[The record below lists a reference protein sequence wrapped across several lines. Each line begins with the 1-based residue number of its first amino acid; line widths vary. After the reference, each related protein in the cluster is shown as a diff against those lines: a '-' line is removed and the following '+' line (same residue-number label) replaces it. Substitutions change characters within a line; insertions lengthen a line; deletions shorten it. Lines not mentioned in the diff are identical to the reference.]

1 MKTII
6 LLIFFQLVVIF
17 YRQSKQEFLGNTG
30 TDRVHILGPSVE
42 GAGITSIET
51 VGGKYPSAKGPYGN
65 VAPHFPVVEQ
75 TQIDRIGVLHPAI
88 LVISP
93 HVGSD
98 NPPPPV
104 HLQALH

>member
-1 MKTII
+1 MVRQI
-6 LLIFFQLVVIF
+6 LSF
-17 YRQSKQEFLGNTG
+17 YIGNETPEFLGNTG